1 MAITRKA
8 MLAAVLRNQD
18 TGARELQSLIDS
30 GTWGLEGSIGRAM
43 MRAIESGECVLGPS
57 PARTYFG
64 DRIPSRTEVKEGTK
78 GSVTYAYRAIPAIED
93 WRSEQ
98 ADYWEDEDE

>member
-18 TGARELQSLIDS
+18 TGSRELQSLIDT

-43 MRAIESGECVLGPS
+43 MRAVESGECVLGPH
-57 PARTYFG
+57 PAYDYWG
-64 DRIPSRTEVKEGTK
+64 SRIPAYWEVQEGTK

-98 ADYWEDEDE
+98 PGYWEDEDA